1 MKKNQSFSWTRRA
14 ESFTH
19 AVRGLIDMIS
29 TEHNAWIHALATV
42 VVIALS
48 CWFRI
53 TTIEFAFILNSIILV
68 WIAEAFNTV
77 LEIMA
82 DLVVGE
88 RFSRLVK
95 RAKDIAAAAVL
106 LAVIGAVVIGFF
118 ILGPYVTAAWPDFFR
133 LNS

>member
-1 MKKNQSFSWTRRA
+1 MKKKESFSWTKRIQ
-14 ESFTH
+14 SFSH

-29 TEHNAWIHALATV
+29 IEHNAWIHALATV
-42 VVIALS
+42 VVIGLS

-53 TTIEFAFILNSIILV
+53 TTVEFLFIIISIVLV

-88 RFSRLVK
+88 RYSRLVK

-106 LAVIGAVVIGFF
+106 FAVIGAVAIGIF
-118 ILGPYVTAAWPDFFR
+118 ILGPYLVNIR
-133 LNS
+133 Q

>member
-1 MKKNQSFSWTRRA
+1 MKKNQSFSWTKRIK
-14 ESFTH
+14 SFSY

-29 TEHNAWIHALATV
+29 TEHNAWFPALATMI
-42 VVIALS
+42 VIALA

-53 TTIEFAFILNSIILV
+53 TVVEFAFIVIAIVLV

-88 RFSRLVK
+88 RYSRLVK

-106 LAVIGAVVIGFF
+106 FAVIGAVVIGIL
-118 ILGPYVTAAWPDFFR
+118 ILGPHLYNQLQAF
-133 LNS
+133 